1 MDTTIQRAAGQL
13 RLTDTGDTAGAY
25 GKRNRVLNG
34 VKRYPARRRVVRA
47 PQFGYRSDVESWW
60 PTTWWPTT
68 WWPTTKEASNYIG
81 LTQLPCALLWYR
93 RQWQLKSWDNF
104 QPLLILTGNR

>member
-1 MDTTIQRAAGQL
+1 MPYYL
-13 RLTDTGDTAGAY
+13 VPHY
-25 GKRNRVLNG
+25 
-34 VKRYPARRRVVRA
+34 
-47 PQFGYRSDVESWW
+47 
-60 PTTWWPTT
+60 
-68 WWPTTKEASNYIG
+68 KEASNYIG